1 MEVRASRAFFARC
14 PDTTTLG
21 GLMVE
26 ISTILW
32 DVGGVLLTNGWDH
45 QERNALFEQF
55 GLDKAA
61 FEQRHEVA
69 NDPWEKGFMT
79 AEQYL
84 MQTVFYEPRPFT
96 PAAFLQAMKEQS
108 SVLPHGA
115 MRILQELAA
124 SEEVELAMLNN
135 ESRELNDYRIERFE
149 LGRYFDVFLSSCYVG
164 LRKPDPKFFELA
176 LDVLQRDAEEVAF
189 IDDRPGNCE
198 AAEKLGIHAIRYQDE
213 AQCVQALEQLGL
225 AGVRT

>member
-1 MEVRASRAFFARC
+1 VEDADVA
-14 PDTTTLG
+14 
-21 GLMVE
+21 E

-45 QERNALFEQF
+45 LERSAVLQHF
-55 GLDKAA
+55 GLDSAP
-61 FEQRHEVA
+61 FEQRHELA

-84 MQTVFYEPRPFT
+84 LQTVFYEPRPFT
-96 PAAFLQAMKEQS
+96 PAAFLEQMKLRSQ
-108 SVLPHGA
+108 VLPHGA

-135 ESRELNDYRIERFE
+135 EARELNDYRIERFA
-149 LGRYFDVFLSSCYVG
+149 LGLYFDVFLSSCYLG
-164 LRKPDPKFFELA
+164 LRKPDAKIFELA

-189 IDDRPGNCE
+189 IDDREGNCE
-198 AAEKLGIHAIRYQDE
+198 AAEALGIHAIRYQDE
-213 AQCVQALEQLGL
+213 AQCVQALERLGL
-225 AGVRT
+225 TVGVRT